1 MSDHPAGPPPGV
13 GQARPTHRVVSRQPD
28 RATAP
33 ASGQSDQPTAPSPL
47 GQTSP
52 PRGVRPAEPT
62 RGPKSW
68 QPNRPD
74 GPQIPANPP
83 PGIRPSRPPKA
94 SEPDRLDRPQIPANP
109 TRPTA
114 RYQANL
120 TDPPPLVR
128 QIRSPDRPSS
138 RPRGRLARAAGS
150 PPKAVPAQATAEEPG
165 HRNACRSFAPVGEL
179 MRSAGSVR
187 ILRGRGRRRSGR
199 HFARRS
205 TGSPT
210 SGRPPDRPRTVP
222 MLRMPGIHHVL
233 GSSQRRHLP
242 LATNGGPAPTGRRLS
257 GPAPCPSRRCLPT
270 PGRASAQ

>member
-150 PPKAVPAQATAEEPG
+150 PARPARRLRPFPPRRPRKSLGTATRVARL
-165 HRNACRSFAPVGEL
+165 HRS
-179 MRSAGSVR
+179 GSSC
-187 ILRGRGRRRSGR
+187 GRRVR
-199 HFARRS
+199 F
-205 TGSPT
+205 GS
-210 SGRPPDRPRTVP
+210 
-222 MLRMPGIHHVL
+222 
-233 GSSQRRHLP
+233 
-242 LATNGGPAPTGRRLS
+242 
-257 GPAPCPSRRCLPT
+257 
-270 PGRASAQ
+270 